1 MASGDY
7 SVARWRLFGGGD
19 VYDPN
24 AWATRGTVRRVANG
38 EIVTGPRGTFLFE
51 HEPLASQRLRPFQ
64 APFSFRSFDARRA
77 RFRPARTAGADRS
90 VFGSSTAIQDARGR
104 LHIVADTASAGAW
117 NCVLYARTGTRSR
130 SWFGKTT
137 VLFRSRDNARKP
149 NGVRLGAAPDGRGVA
164 VWQDG
169 PTSGSRRCGRH
180 AGSTARG
187 PTRTTGRPAP
197 ATAMAE
203 AAVELRSDDRG
214 GAAGM
219 CCLDSG
225 WGGGDVPSV

>member
-1 MASGDY
+1 VLADGRVLMAGGDY

-38 EIVTGPRGTFLFE
+38 EIVSGPRGTFLFE
-51 HEPLASQRLRPFQ
+51 HEPLANQRLRPFR
-64 APFSFRSFDARRA
+64 APFSLRSFDARRA

-104 LHIVADTASAGAW
+104 LHVVADSASAGTW
-117 NCVLYARTGTRSR
+117 NCVLYARTGPRST

-149 NGVRLGAAPDGRGVA
+149 NGVRIGAAPDGRGVA
-164 VWQDG
+164 VWQD
-169 PTSGSRRCGRH
+169 TSKVWVTSLRQAKGAYRPRANQNDRPACT
-180 AGSTARG
+180 GSTYG
-187 PTRTTGRPAP
+187 
-197 ATAMAE
+197 
-203 AAVELRSDDRG
+203 
-214 GAAGM
+214 
-219 CCLDSG
+219 
-225 WGGGDVPSV
+225 